1 MENDYESNYLTPPN
15 EYDDVQPDN
24 MVLTQEGEA
33 DIELIETDLIIL
45 RQEGYDIYL
54 QKSSI
59 ENLIKL
65 LKQYGNK

>member
-15 EYDDVQPDN
+15 ESELEPEDV
-24 MVLTQEGEA
+24 VLVQEGEA
-33 DIELIETDLIIL
+33 DIELIEEDDIIQLWQETD
-45 RQEGYDIYL
+45 RIYL

-65 LKQYGNK
+65 LKLYGNK

>member
-15 EYDDVQPDN
+15 EDEQEPEN
-24 MVLTQEGEA
+24 MVLVQEGEA
-33 DIELIETDLIIL
+33 DIELIEEDAIIQLWQDTDC
-45 RQEGYDIYL
+45 IYL

-65 LKQYGNK
+65 LKNYGNK